1 MSVLVGDSES
11 RRRDRPL
18 RLEEQAVIVT
28 TYLCSRRKAMA
39 ASITTTLYTYV
50 ADQLPELRQ
59 FAAALVARGADPVE
73 VRLATEELQVL
84 LARQHSAFGRGP
96 VGVLVG
102 SDTAVLDAIALG
114 ADDAVVM
121 PTLDE
126 PAVLA
131 FLDRVRLRAKQRREV
146 ERITQDV
153 AHAEKLTALG
163 TLVAGVGHEL
173 NNPLSAITL
182 NLEIL
187 SDLVMNNLK
196 TIVQVKEL
204 AASRERDPA
213 LLEALTR
220 LAPDHARVGRIFED
234 VSAATDLVAELVRD
248 LRVFSRSSHLE
259 RTTVVDPSSVIE
271 QALRLVRREIISH
284 GIIERDYDAHVP
296 KIVAPRNRLTQ
307 VLTNLLVNAAHAI
320 AERPGIAHRVRVSV
334 RSDEQFVAISV
345 SDTGPGVPEDAIE
358 RIFDPFYTTKREG
371 YGTGLGLSISRAALR
386 QLGGDLM
393 VTSVYGEGATFIC
406 LIPLATPD
414 SLQAANSWVAY
425 SIEIPEEVTSMNVL
439 LVDDDERV
447 LRAGARV
454 LQGRHRV
461 LTARDGQEAIELLSS
476 GSNADVVVLELDVP
490 EVDGIELYEW
500 LEANQPQLAKRVV
513 IATAAQDRERFSEFL
528 RQHPL
533 TVLSKPFRADALL
546 NAIERFAP
554 DAD

>member
-1 MSVLVGDSES
+1 MLVGTD
-11 RRRDRPL
+11 
-18 RLEEQAVIVT
+18 A
-28 TYLCSRRKAMA
+28 
-39 ASITTTLYTYV
+39 
-50 ADQLPELRQ
+50 
-59 FAAALVARGADPVE
+59 
-73 VRLATEELQVL
+73 
-84 LARQHSAFGRGP
+84 
-96 VGVLVG
+96 
-102 SDTAVLDAIALG
+102 AVLEAIALG
-114 ADDAVVM
+114 ADDAAVM
-121 PTLDE
+121 PAVDE

-131 FLDRVRLRAKQRREV
+131 FLDRVRLRAKQRREA

-187 SDLVMNNLK
+187 SDLVMKNLK
-196 TIVQVKEL
+196 ATVQIKEL
-204 AASRERDPA
+204 AQGSEDPA
-213 LLEALTR
+213 LLEALAK

-248 LRVFSRSSHLE
+248 LRVFSRSSNLE
-259 RTTVVDPSSVIE
+259 RTTVVDPSNVIE
-271 QALRLVRREIISH
+271 QAIRLVRREIISH

-320 AERPGIAHRVRVSV
+320 AERPGVAHRVRVSV
-334 RSDEQFVAISV
+334 RADDQFVAISV

-406 LIPLATPD
+406 LIPLATAE
-414 SLQAANSWVAY
+414 SLHAASSWATY

-476 GSNADVVVLELDVP
+476 GSNADVVVLELDLP
-490 EVDGIELYEW
+490 EVDGIELFEW
-500 LEANQPQLAKRVV
+500 LEAHQPELAKRIV
-513 IATAAQDRERFSEFL
+513 IATAAQDRERFGEFL
-528 RQHPL
+528 RQRSL
-533 TVLSKPFRADALL
+533 TVLNKPFRADALL

-554 DAD
+554 NAER

>member
-1 MSVLVGDSES
+1 
-11 RRRDRPL
+11 
-18 RLEEQAVIVT
+18 
-28 TYLCSRRKAMA
+28 MA
-39 ASITTTLYTYV
+39 ASVTTTLYTYV
-50 ADQLPELRQ
+50 AAQLPELRQ
-59 FAAALVARGADPVE
+59 FAAGLVARGADPIE
-73 VRLATEELQVL
+73 VRLATEDLSGL
-84 LARQHSAFGRGP
+84 LGRQQSAFGRGP
-96 VGVLVG
+96 VGVLVCT
-102 SDTAVLDAIALG
+102 DAAVLEAIALG
-114 ADDAVVM
+114 ADDAAVM
-121 PTLDE
+121 PAVDE

-131 FLDRVRLRAKQRREV
+131 FLDRVRLRAKQRREA

-187 SDLVMNNLK
+187 SDLVMKNLK
-196 TIVQVKEL
+196 AIVQVKEL
-204 AASRERDPA
+204 AQGIDDPA
-213 LLEALTR
+213 LLEALAK
-220 LAPDHARVGRIFED
+220 LVPDHARVGRIFED

-248 LRVFSRSSHLE
+248 LRVFSRSSNLE
-259 RTTVVDPSSVIE
+259 RTTVVDPSNVIE
-271 QALRLVRREIISH
+271 QAIRLVRREIISH

-320 AERPGIAHRVRVSV
+320 AERPGVAHRVRVSV
-334 RSDEQFVAISV
+334 RADDQFVAISV

-406 LIPLATPD
+406 LIPLATPE
-414 SLQAANSWVAY
+414 SLQAASSWATY
-425 SIEIPEEVTSMNVL
+425 SIEIPDEVTSMNVL

-476 GSNADVVVLELDVP
+476 GSNADVVVLELDLP
-490 EVDGIELYEW
+490 EVDGIELFEW
-500 LEANQPQLAKRVV
+500 LEAHQPELAKRVV
-513 IATAAQDRERFSEFL
+513 IATAAQDRERFGEFL
-528 RQHPL
+528 RQRSL
-533 TVLSKPFRADALL
+533 TVLNKPFRADALL

-554 DAD
+554 NAER

>member
-1 MSVLVGDSES
+1 
-11 RRRDRPL
+11 
-18 RLEEQAVIVT
+18 
-28 TYLCSRRKAMA
+28 MA
-39 ASITTTLYTYV
+39 ASVTTTLYTYV
-50 ADQLPELRQ
+50 AAQLPELRH
-59 FAAALVARGADPVE
+59 FAAALVARGADPIE
-73 VRLATEELQVL
+73 VVLASEDLQGL
-84 LARQHSAFGRGP
+84 LGRQQSAFGRGP

-102 SDTAVLDAIALG
+102 TDTAVLDAIALG
-114 ADDAVVM
+114 ADDAAVM
-121 PTLDE
+121 HTLDE
-126 PAVLA
+126 PVVLA

-187 SDLVMNNLK
+187 SDLVMNTLRAV
-196 TIVQVKEL
+196 VQLKEL
-204 AASRERDPA
+204 TAQSPQPDPA

-220 LAPDHARVGRIFED
+220 LAPEHARVGRIFED

-320 AERPGIAHRVRVSV
+320 AERPGVAHRVRVSV
-334 RSDEQFVAISV
+334 RADEQFVAISV

-414 SLQAANSWVAY
+414 SLHAASSWATY
-425 SIEIPEEVTSMNVL
+425 TIEIPEEVTSMNVL

-461 LTARDGQEAIELLSS
+461 LTARDGQEAIDLLSS
-476 GSNADVVVLELDVP
+476 GSNADVVVLELDIP

-500 LEANQPQLAKRVV
+500 LEVHQPELAKRVV
-513 IATAAQDRERFSEFL
+513 VATAAQDRERFSEFL
-528 RQHPL
+528 RQRSL

-554 DAD
+554 DAER